1 MQRPPGASTPPVGLG
16 MTQTQNMATLGQPKG
31 IPHYPCPMC
40 GSPVYSSA
48 LHCPSCGTDLTRA
61 GVVFSSSG
69 SSDSPVEL
77 KSKRRP
83 GVWVALIGVLLF
95 AFAAAAV
102 TVGRPWV
109 EPYASPGMRVAKAA
123 AANSARSA
131 ASALHAARKF
141 IVRLPNRIRAAT
153 KPQNGEG
160 IRATANVK
168 RTSVP
173 PAPAKPAVTIPP
185 VAATPVTVTPTA
197 PAPPPATL
205 TISSTPRA
213 ARVQIDGVARGVTPL
228 TLSQLGA
235 GPHRVR
241 VSREG
246 YRPVV
251 RTVRLEPGKTVALG
265 VKLPAQTPPK
275 AATALKK
282 PAPVQSQT
290 SLLEVG
296 RPAPLIAAKDRI
308 GLIYRTAD
316 YRGRK
321 LLLVFVPT
329 LDGNAKRI
337 IRELNA
343 LRSSEAV
350 SGAMVVIVQPDR
362 TAIRQFVLS
371 EHIQVPILFGT
382 PAVAR
387 AYRISGQQ
395 AVLYVV
401 SEQGYVVRRQAGR
414 IDPRAVAN

>member
-1 MQRPPGASTPPVGLG
+1 
-16 MTQTQNMATLGQPKG
+16 
-31 IPHYPCPMC
+31 
-40 GSPVYSSA
+40 
-48 LHCPSCGTDLTRA
+48 
-61 GVVFSSSG
+61 
-69 SSDSPVEL
+69 
-77 KSKRRP
+77 
-83 GVWVALIGVLLF
+83 
-95 AFAAAAV
+95 
-102 TVGRPWV
+102 
-109 EPYASPGMRVAKAA
+109 
-123 AANSARSA
+123 
-131 ASALHAARKF
+131 
-141 IVRLPNRIRAAT
+141 
-153 KPQNGEG
+153 
-160 IRATANVK
+160 
-168 RTSVP
+168 
-173 PAPAKPAVTIPP
+173 
-185 VAATPVTVTPTA
+185 
-197 PAPPPATL
+197 
-205 TISSTPRA
+205 
-213 ARVQIDGVARGVTPL
+213 
-228 TLSQLGA
+228 
-235 GPHRVR
+235 
-241 VSREG
+241 
-246 YRPVV
+246 
-251 RTVRLEPGKTVALG
+251 
-265 VKLPAQTPPK
+265 
-275 AATALKK
+275 LKK